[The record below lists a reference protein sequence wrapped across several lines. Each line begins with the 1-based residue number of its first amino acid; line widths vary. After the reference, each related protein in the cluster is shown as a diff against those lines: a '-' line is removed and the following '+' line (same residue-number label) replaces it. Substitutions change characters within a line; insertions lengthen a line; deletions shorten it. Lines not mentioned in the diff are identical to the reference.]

1 MKNLK
6 TALWFVALFAIST
19 TINAQHFLRT
29 SGTQIVN
36 ENDEPIL
43 LRGMGLGGWMVQEG
57 YMLQTASFAN
67 SQHKIRAEIEA
78 IIGPSSTAEFYEA
91 WLNNHVQKSDIDKLK
106 EWGFNSVR
114 LPMHYNLFTLP
125 IEDEPTSGQD
135 TWLERGFELTDNLIE
150 WCAANEMYVILD
162 MHACPGGQGYD
173 EGISDYDPNKPSLW
187 ESAENRRKLVALW
200 KRIAERYADEQ
211 WVAGYDLINEP
222 NWNLPGGT
230 ALREIYEDIIEE
242 VRSVDDRHIV
252 FIEGNWFAND
262 FTGLTP
268 PWVDNFVYAPHKYW
282 SVNDEASMKFAL
294 DLREQS
300 LSLGLIRRGRVPL
313 IRRCWT
319 IGKAMLLC
327 HRSQLL
333 VSH

>member
-125 IEDEPTSGQD
+125 IEDEPTSG
-135 TWLERGFELTDNLIE
+135 
-150 WCAANEMYVILD
+150 
-162 MHACPGGQGYD
+162 
-173 EGISDYDPNKPSLW
+173 
-187 ESAENRRKLVALW
+187 
-200 KRIAERYADEQ
+200 
-211 WVAGYDLINEP
+211 
-222 NWNLPGGT
+222 
-230 ALREIYEDIIEE
+230 
-242 VRSVDDRHIV
+242 
-252 FIEGNWFAND
+252 
-262 FTGLTP
+262 
-268 PWVDNFVYAPHKYW
+268 
-282 SVNDEASMKFAL
+282 
-294 DLREQS
+294 
-300 LSLGLIRRGRVPL
+300 
-313 IRRCWT
+313 
-319 IGKAMLLC
+319 
-327 HRSQLL
+327 
-333 VSH
+333 